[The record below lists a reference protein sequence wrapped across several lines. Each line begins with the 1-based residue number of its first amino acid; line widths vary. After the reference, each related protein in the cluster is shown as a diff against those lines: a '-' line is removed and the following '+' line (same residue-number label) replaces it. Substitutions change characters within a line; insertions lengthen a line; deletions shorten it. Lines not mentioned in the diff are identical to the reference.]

1 MHNTHPCKLVVI
13 ITEAAL
19 EESLA
24 ADVMRIGAH
33 GYTVTDVRG
42 QGSHG
47 TRSALWGA
55 DRSVRMEI
63 LCDSTTSQAILG
75 HVEESYFRNFAM
87 VVFVADV
94 GVLRPAK
101 FSHQPVEPAP

>member
-1 MHNTHPCKLVVI
+1 MHQTHPCKLVVI

-24 ADVMRIGAH
+24 DDVMDIGAH

-47 TRSALWGA
+47 TRNALWSA
-55 DRSVRMEI
+55 DRSIRMEI
-63 LCDSTTSQAILG
+63 LCDAHTSQAIVA
-75 HVEESYFRNFAM
+75 HVEDRYFRNFAM
-87 VVFVADV
+87 VVFVTEV

-101 FSHQPVEPAP
+101 FSHTPDPR